1 MREALGTWRWYALWA
16 LLFLNVTVIVA
27 ARLVGIISIANGA
40 GRFLWV
46 QRSVPYSARM
56 RSV

>member
-1 MREALGTWRWYALWA
+1 MREALGIWQWYAPWP
-16 LLFLNVTVIVA
+16 LLSLNVTAIIA
-27 ARLVGIISIANGA
+27 GGLVGVISIANGA